1 MKPRYTLL
9 IVFAF
14 FSLTGYAQVVSVEFI
29 GNMNPEVNSTVT
41 YTAVFRNSNGSIV
54 SNPPG
59 SGGWDL
65 MSRTLGTV
73 VSTNMYSITINWT
86 NVGSGILEYGFYDE
100 QGNHV
105 YETLAINVLS
115 GNTPPSP
122 VAKSASNIT
131 TTSLVANWNAS
142 TGATSYTLE
151 VSLIS
156 NFSSIFRTYS
166 GLTSLNKAVTSLT
179 PCTTYYYRVRA

>member
-1 MKPRYTLL
+1 
-9 IVFAF
+9 
-14 FSLTGYAQVVSVEFI
+14 
-29 GNMNPEVNSTVT
+29 
-41 YTAVFRNSNGSIV
+41 
-54 SNPPG
+54 
-59 SGGWDL
+59 DL
-65 MSRTLGTV
+65 
-73 VSTNMYSITINWT
+73 
-86 NVGSGILEYGFYDE
+86 
-100 QGNHV
+100 
-105 YETLAINVLS
+105 
-115 GNTPPSP
+115 PSP

-179 PCTTYYYRVRA
+179 PCTTYYYRVRAYTNSNASPNSYVIIGRTAPVAPTGLTTTFVTENSFVANWTS